1 MLGIMVSESHFFP
14 WHLIHFRRSYLHCG
28 STVAPAETAAV
39 DTEAPALE
47 EQNKEMVADNIGG
60 EPEIAQQ
67 LGDSTTTEDG
77 A

>member
-1 MLGIMVSESHFFP
+1 M
-14 WHLIHFRRSYLHCG
+14 HCG

-39 DTEAPALE
+39 DTEAPAPE
-47 EQNKEMVADNIGG
+47 EQSKEMVADNIGG

-67 LGDSTTTEDG
+67 LGDTSTTEDG